1 MLKHKFFLRSLLL
14 LEAVLPF
21 FGLSLAAQDLTLD
34 LTKAPRTEEGVQLQY
49 HQYVQGANIYA
60 YETTTTFLLE
70 ISSTKNILRIEF
82 EGTTSSDGGVIV
94 SGNNGTL
101 DFQPKGTSVW
111 EGKSKNIVFAPESS
125 STDYYIPSIRIWFEG
140 SADFCEAPTI
150 AYEGGQFTISS
161 TTPGAT
167 CHYNLT
173 PNATQTAGTTDKALP
188 LQTFTLSAHAE
199 AEGKKKSPATTV
211 VLTLD
216 ELLSG
221 SIVTK

>member
-34 LTKAPRTEEGVQLQY
+34 LTTKGSRTEGAVTVDY
-49 HQYVQGANIYA
+49 KWYGQGANIFTSSTMNYHLDI
-60 YETTTTFLLE
+60 T
-70 ISSTKNILRIEF
+70 STKNIQLIEF
-82 EGTTSSDGGVIV
+82 EGTTTKGGAVIV
-94 SGNNGTL
+94 SGNNGIL
-101 DFQPKGTSVW
+101 DFQPHGTSVW
-111 EGKSKNIVFAPESS
+111 TGNSKHIDFIAADEN
-125 STDYYIPSIRIWFEG
+125 TDYYISRINIWFEG
-140 SADFCEAPTI
+140 STAFCAKPTI

-188 LQTFTLSAHAE
+188 LQTFTLSAYAE